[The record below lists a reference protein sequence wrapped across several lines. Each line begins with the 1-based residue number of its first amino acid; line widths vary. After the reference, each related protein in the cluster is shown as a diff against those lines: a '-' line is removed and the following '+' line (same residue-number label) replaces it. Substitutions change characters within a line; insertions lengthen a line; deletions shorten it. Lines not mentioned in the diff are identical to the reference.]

1 MATRADTPAVAKTG
15 TPRRRWPW
23 IVAVALLG
31 GHEEAASAAQLRELR
46 IQRVGPAWENTNYIA
61 RALEFMGV
69 PKEEIA
75 EQSRMIINGNCESL
89 ARLLEDHDKPIVG
102 YTWRNREDGFI
113 KGLLDRGVP
122 VFPGPERAI
131 ADLRRHRHRGRGQCV
146 PGGGLQRRT
155 GGDLDQLLMLSLQGT
170 SRFR

>member
-1 MATRADTPAVAKTG
+1 MPHTASISNPVDLTFTKNPLDFFFKIPG
-15 TPRRRWPW
+15 F
-23 IVAVALLG
+23 LLVDQNI
-31 GHEEAASAAQLRELR
+31 HMLLVYCFVPSQ
-46 IQRVGPAWENTNYIA
+46 NIA

-89 ARLLEDHDKPIVG
+89 ARLLEDHGKPIVG

-122 VFPGPERAI
+122 VFPGPERA
-131 ADLRRHRHRGRGQCV
+131 ARAMKALALYTR
-146 PGGGLQRRT
+146 LQ
-155 GGDLDQLLMLSLQGT
+155 DELNPIKK
-170 SRFR
+170 